1 MNPIQRMR
9 HEQEQAEALAKLK
22 KPELLKKAQDLQ
34 RFNGWKSDLIIGLE
48 GCIGT
53 LLGQTGY
60 DTEQAREIIRY
71 LKSNGLGKDY
81 PND

>member
-1 MNPIQRMR
+1 MHRLTK
-9 HEQEQAEALAKLK
+9 QELVEIIKECKATGKQQA
-22 KPELLKKAQDLQ
+22 
-34 RFNGWKSDLIIGLE
+34 DLITGLE